1 MITFTKQYS
10 ISTTFK
16 EDKQTKTKYMVV
28 PLVSRLLKH
37 RPLKLRGERTLSCC
51 RYTCLGLTP
60 ALSWDTPPYQS
71 ALFEVPSPTA
81 LSSVLLVLLRAKPG
95 LESGSASSWLLHF
108 ISRPKWSFHL
118 LLLQGMEGENYPS
131 VLLFQLL
138 LIRNTCHGFDSSLNE
153 ILWCG
158 NTWKRCCW
166 RGLLTQSSHRNNNA
180 VSLQPDGKTNHSS
193 AAFQCLIVI
202 GWSAALPH
210 LSRFYLFFW
219 KKYFWQTKTVWIW
232 S

>member
-51 RYTCLGLTP
+51 RYTFGFDSSPELRHST
-60 ALSWDTPPYQS
+60 
-71 ALFEVPSPTA
+71 VPICSLRGSFTD
-81 LSSVLLVLLRAKPG
+81 SSLLCSTLVLLRAKPG

-166 RGLLTQSSHRNNNA
+166 RGLLTQSSHRNTTLFHC
-180 VSLQPDGKTNHSS
+180 SLMGKQTTHLLPSS
-193 AAFQCLIVI
+193 A
-202 GWSAALPH
+202 
-210 LSRFYLFFW
+210 
-219 KKYFWQTKTVWIW
+219 
-232 S
+232 